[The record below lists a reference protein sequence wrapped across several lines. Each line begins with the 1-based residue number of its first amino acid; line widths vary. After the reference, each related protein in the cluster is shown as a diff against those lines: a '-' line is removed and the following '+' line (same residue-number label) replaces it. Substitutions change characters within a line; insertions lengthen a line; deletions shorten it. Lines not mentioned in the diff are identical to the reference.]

1 MSRSSGV
8 FYHCALSGQGLELV
22 CSVSLG
28 PGGGDSLYLETAVVH
43 WTADQRVLQSSPR
56 LQLHTAV
63 LQREA
68 VLQVPG
74 YSI

>member
-1 MSRSSGV
+1 M
-8 FYHCALSGQGLELV
+8 SGQGLELV

-68 VLQVPG
+68 VLQVSRH
-74 YSI
+74 SI